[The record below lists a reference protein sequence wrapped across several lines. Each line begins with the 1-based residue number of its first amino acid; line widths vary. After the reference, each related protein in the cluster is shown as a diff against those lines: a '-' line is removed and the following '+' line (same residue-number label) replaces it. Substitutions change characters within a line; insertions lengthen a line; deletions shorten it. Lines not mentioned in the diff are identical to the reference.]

1 VSATPGGRGRKAEAA
16 PAGARSPAAIIR
28 RVQQSSTFDV
38 AVVGAGVAG
47 LAAAVGSAQLGLRTA
62 LLGPRAPVRLPDAS
76 APFDVRIYAVAPSAV
91 ALLEQLKV
99 WPAVDASR
107 VQAVTKMRVFGDAGS
122 ELDFD
127 AYQASLPR
135 LATIVEESELLRA
148 LGAAA
153 GFVPGLQR
161 IDGSFEALQ
170 EQGDATRLLL
180 AGGQAI
186 DARLVIAADGAR
198 SAVRAAAG
206 INAQE
211 LAYEQTAVVANFACE
226 RPHHGVAWQWFD
238 PSEGVIALLPLPGD
252 RVSLVWSA
260 PQALAAELAADEAGL
275 ASRLAPRA
283 AVHFGALTA
292 IGPAHSFPLRRITVD
307 RLIGDRLALV
317 GDAAHVVHPLA
328 GQGLNLGLADVS
340 EVLRVLA
347 GREDWRDPGDA
358 VLLRR
363 YERFRAEP
371 VGLMRLATHALARL
385 FARNDAVSRDIRNLG
400 LSAVNAAAPLKNALI
415 RHAAG
420 PWARP

>member
-1 VSATPGGRGRKAEAA
+1 
-16 PAGARSPAAIIR
+16 
-28 RVQQSSTFDV
+28 VQQSTPFDI

-47 LAAAVGSAQLGLRTA
+47 LAVAVGSAQLGLRTV
-62 LLGPRAPVRLPDAS
+62 LVGPRAPVHRADAT
-76 APFDVRIYAVAPSAV
+76 APFDARIYAIALSSV

-107 VQAVTKMRVFGDAGS
+107 VQPVAKMRVFGDAGN
-122 ELDFD
+122 ELSFD

-153 GFVPGLQR
+153 GFASGLER
-161 IDGSFEALQ
+161 IEAPFDALQ
-170 EQGDATRLLL
+170 QHGDVARLLL

-186 DARLVIAADGAR
+186 DARLVVAADGAR

-211 LAYEQTAVVANFACE
+211 QPYEQTAVVANFACE
-226 RPHHGVAWQWFD
+226 KPHQGVAWQWFD
-238 PSEGVIALLPLPGD
+238 PAEGVVALLPLPGD
-252 RVSLVWSA
+252 HVSLVWSA
-260 PQALAAELAADEAGL
+260 PRLLAEALAADEANL
-275 ASRLAPRA
+275 ASRLVPRA
-283 AVHFGALTA
+283 QPFLGALTQV
-292 IGPAHSFPLRRITVD
+292 GPVQSFPLRRITVD
-307 RLIGDRLALV
+307 RLVGIRLALV

-328 GQGLNLGLADVS
+328 GQGLNLALADVS
-340 EVLRVLA
+340 ELLRVLA

-363 YERFRAEP
+363 YERSRAEP
-371 VGLMRLATHALARL
+371 VGLMRLTTHALARL
-385 FARNDAVSRDIRNLG
+385 FARDDAFSREVRNFG
-400 LSAVNAAAPLKNALI
+400 LSAVNALPPLKNALI

-420 PWARP
+420 PQARP